1 MTEDERN
8 LDLMVAELGHENK
21 LMKAR
26 NERLEKELER
36 TRDENAKLKSAL
48 ERIISVSRVALWDG
62 VSQGADQLGSST
74 RHPIEHND

>member
-8 LDLMVAELGHENK
+8 LDLMVAELEHENK
-21 LMKAR
+21 LMRAR

-36 TRDENAKLKSAL
+36 TRDENAKFKTAL
-48 ERIISVSRVALWDG
+48 ERIITVSRVALWDG
-62 VSQGADQLGSST
+62 VSTGAEQMGAST